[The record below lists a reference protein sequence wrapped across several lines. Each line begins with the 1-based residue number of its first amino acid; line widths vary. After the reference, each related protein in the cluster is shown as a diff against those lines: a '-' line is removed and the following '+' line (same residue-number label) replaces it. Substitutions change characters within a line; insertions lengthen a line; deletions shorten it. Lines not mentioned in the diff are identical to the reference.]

1 MWKTAFILAVMVLF
15 SMTVMADDSTKVDTT
30 AKPDPQGQIQKAVAD
45 SAKAEGKAKREQA
58 EEAQQKTY
66 DSLKAETKAKSEMP
80 AEVKQSVGDTVKGE
94 GTNPA
99 DAPGQV
105 KKTLGDSAKGEQK
118 GAPGAPGQVKKET
131 GQTPAEGV
139 KAGAQKGTETKM
151 QTSKSGLQITD
162 KVVGT
167 GETASPGDQVE
178 VHYTGWLW
186 QNGKKGNKFD
196 SSLDRGT
203 PFAFKLGIGKVIKGW
218 DEGVAG
224 MKVGGKRELVIPPAL
239 AYGQK
244 AVGGVIPSNSTL
256 MFEVELVKVIKGQ

>member
-1 MWKTAFILAVMVLF
+1 MWKTASILAVMVLF
-15 SMTVMADDSTKVDTT
+15 SMTVMADDSTKVDTP
-30 AKPDPQGQIQKAVAD
+30 AKPETLEQIEKAVGD
-45 SAKAEGKAKREQA
+45 SVKATGKDKREQA
-58 EEAQQKTY
+58 EEARQKTY
-66 DSLKAETKAKSEMP
+66 DSIKAATKAKEEIP
-80 AEVKQSVGDTVKGE
+80 AEVKQTAGDTVKGE

-105 KKTLGDSAKGEQK
+105 KKTLGDSAKGEQQ
-118 GAPGAPGQVKKET
+118 GAPGAPGQVKKEA
-131 GQTPAEGV
+131 GQKSAEGV
-139 KAGAQKGTETKM
+139 KAGTQKGTETKM
-151 QTSKSGLQITD
+151 QTTKSGLQMTD
-162 KVVGT
+162 VVVGT
-167 GETASPGDQVE
+167 GEVAAPGDQVE

-203 PFAFKLGIGKVIKGW
+203 PFAFKLGAGKVIKGW

-239 AYGQK
+239 AYGQR

-256 MFEVELVKVIKGQ
+256 MFEVELLKVIKGQ